1 MRDARVV
8 LVIPQ
13 ANLSRRLLGVS
24 HMVAETQTTYYLFQ
38 FQASSMA
45 ESNLE
50 VDTPCKQQACG
61 FFFKVYMKR
70 HFFILN

>member
-8 LVIPQ
+8 LVVRQ
-13 ANLSRRLLGVS
+13 ANEILPRRLLGVS
-24 HMVAETQTTYYLFQ
+24 HMVALLQTTYYLFQ

-50 VDTPCKQQACG
+50 VGYALQAASVWVL
-61 FFFKVYMKR
+61 FSR
-70 HFFILN
+70 FI